1 MGREVSVMANLKNEF
16 KILKKYYDEDDFESL
31 LSHKLGIYFLKMRAI
46 SRAHLLRRL
55 ANKLN
60 IDVSHISGRG
70 NLLFEYMFC
79 CDIDEK
85 ILDEFLIELYDEELR
100 NILQYED
107 QLYSQLYKVRVFD
120 WGGFYQNSV
129 EQTIVNNYIK
139 KINNYDYL
147 LEKIETEINPK
158 IKGYVICS
166 WYNHW
171 TSILIESMIKRQPN
185 ILPASGLVKKIDFFW
200 HNFPFDLKV
209 TYFPDGYMQLKRKEM
224 GLPPELT
231 ELRNFARQHN
241 IHYDRNARDREI
253 FYELLTRISEH
264 TSKEAADFMESF
276 NSTRRKIIEDTLKN
290 PEDLIRWFYEHQGVR
305 RFDAS
310 NRFFIVLVDL
320 NNLEDSW
327 KLKRNK
333 ELLSNNIKEYFK
345 LHKNPNFNDMKLTF
359 NWQDKVYTTYAT
371 VLFITKDTEAK
382 K

>member
-1 MGREVSVMANLKNEF
+1 MDLKNEF
-16 KILKKYYDEDDFESL
+16 KILKKYYDENRFELL
-31 LSHKLGIYFLKMRAI
+31 LSHELGIYFLKMKSI
-46 SRAHLLRRL
+46 SRAPLLRKL
-55 ANKLN
+55 ADKLK
-60 IDVSHISGRG
+60 IDVSHVSGRG
-70 NLLFEYMFC
+70 NSLFEYLFC
-79 CDIDEK
+79 CNIDEK
-85 ILDEFLIELYDEELR
+85 VLDEFLVELYNEELKD
-100 NILQYED
+100 ILQNEE

-129 EQTIVNNYIK
+129 EQTIVNNYVKRIRNYDLLLK
-139 KINNYDYL
+139 KIEN
-147 LEKIETEINPK
+147 EINLK
-158 IKGYVICS
+158 IRGYVVCS

-209 TYFPDGYMQLKRKEM
+209 TYFPDGYIQLKRKEM
-224 GLPPELT
+224 GLPSELS
-231 ELRNFARQHN
+231 ELKNFARRHN
-241 IHYDRNARDREI
+241 IHYDRDARDREI

-264 TSKEAADFMESF
+264 PSKEAAEFMESF
-276 NSTRRKIIEDTLKN
+276 HSIRRTIIKDTIKN
-290 PEDLIRWFYEHQGVR
+290 PENLIRWFYENQGVR

-333 ELLSNNIKEYFK
+333 ELLSKNIEKYFK
-345 LHKNPNFNDMKLTF
+345 RYDNPNFDDMKITF
-359 NWQDKVYTTYAT
+359 NWQDKNYTAYAT
-371 VLFITKDTEAK
+371 TLFIIK